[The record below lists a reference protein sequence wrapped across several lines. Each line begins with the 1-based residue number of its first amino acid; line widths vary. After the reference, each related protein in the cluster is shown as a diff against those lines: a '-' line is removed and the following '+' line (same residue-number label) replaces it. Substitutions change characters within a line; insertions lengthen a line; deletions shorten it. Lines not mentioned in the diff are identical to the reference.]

1 MPTLKENIQTFQKN
15 YQNRLGES
23 EVLRIKNDSE
33 IAQQF
38 QIKSA
43 KLRDDNY
50 PTIFYHGRKTK
61 DVIILTHGLS
71 DSPFYMKAVGRKF
84 YEAGLNVIFPL
95 LPAHGLKE
103 PDQAMEDNKLNEKWQ
118 DEMDKAVALA
128 QGFGK
133 RISVGGFSTGGALS
147 YNYILRHP
155 KNIQGGLFLFSGA
168 IAVRLIKDASRFISL
183 QKITK
188 MRDGRIFGI
197 GRDPYKYPTFPKFGA
212 LELGDIIRQN
222 VKLSKGKKITQPVF
236 AAHSVHDDSA
246 NVQGI
251 LDLLTNYCEDGLAF
265 LVSANV
271 THSELPLDKDLSLDM
286 TQTRGPKIAPKANPQ
301 FDLMMENALRF
312 FKNKIG
318 SKR

>member
-1 MPTLKENIQTFQKN
+1 MSTLKENIKKFQQN
-15 YQNRLGES
+15 YKNRLGET
-23 EVLRIKNDSE
+23 EVLRIKGQSG

-38 QIKSA
+38 QIKSD

-84 YEAGLNVIFPL
+84 YEAGLNVVFPL

-103 PDQAMEDNKLNEKWQ
+103 PDHAMEDNTLNEKWQ
-118 DEMDKAVALA
+118 DEMDKSVAIA
-128 QGFGK
+128 QSLGK

-147 YNYILRHP
+147 YNYILRNP
-155 KNIQGGLFLFSGA
+155 KIVQGGLFLFSGA
-168 IAVRLIKDASRFISL
+168 IAVRLVKDASRFISL

-212 LELGDIIRQN
+212 LELGDIIREN
-222 VKLSKGKKITQPVF
+222 IKLSKGKKITQPVF
-236 AAHSVHDDSA
+236 AAHSVNDESA

-251 LDLLTNYCEDGLAF
+251 IDLLTNYCEDGIAF
-265 LVSANV
+265 LISANV
-271 THSELPLDKDLSLDM
+271 THSELPLDKDLPLDLN
-286 TQTRGPKIAPKANPQ
+286 QTRGPKIAPKANPQ
-301 FDLMMENALRF
+301 FDLMMENALTF
-312 FKNKIG
+312 FREKI
-318 SKR
+318 K

>member
-1 MPTLKENIQTFQKN
+1 MSTLKESIKKFQTN
-15 YQNRLGES
+15 YKNRLGET
-23 EVLRIKNDSE
+23 EVLRIKNESG
-33 IAQQF
+33 IKQQF
-38 QIKSA
+38 QIKSS

-50 PTIFYHGRKTK
+50 PTIFYHGKKTK

-84 YEAGLNVIFPL
+84 YEAGLNVVFPL

-103 PDQAMEDNKLNEKWQ
+103 PDQAMEDDTLNEKWQ

-128 QGFGK
+128 LLFGK

-155 KNIQGGLFLFSGA
+155 KNIQGGLFLFSAA

-183 QKITK
+183 QTITK

-212 LELGDIIRQN
+212 LELGDIIREN
-222 VKLSKGKKITQPVF
+222 IKLSKGKKITQPVF

-251 LDLLTNYCEDGLAF
+251 IDLLTNYCEDGLAF
-265 LVSANV
+265 LISANV
-271 THSELPLDKDLSLDM
+271 KHAELPLNQDITLDM
-286 TQTRGPKIAPKANPQ
+286 TQTRGSKVAPKANPQ
-301 FDLMMENALRF
+301 FDLMMKNALTF
-312 FKNKIG
+312 FKEKI
-318 SKR
+318 R